1 MDLSRFSAAFEDLR
15 LGDILVQLRD
25 PDLAD
30 LPDLTVVR
38 KARLR
43 GEAAKPVASALVLA
57 GKRLAMREQSADA
70 LRAFE
75 LARDLGYTSQ
85 LLVERINL
93 TRKVVPRTSI
103 EWKVALQDFQRETCI
118 CTKAQCRCL
127 NHFEMAHCLGIFGG
141 DSPAELIMCGINV
154 CTLGHYYSWSTRTVW
169 SKLMKRLKH
178 DAEDGV
184 AKYMARV
191 AADYIRQSPE
201 KWSDIDAMV
210 PVPPSTSKFGKR
222 GFAPTDLLVQEMIA
236 CLGVP
241 HRMSLVRYPGV
252 ATRDASDEE
261 LSRQFALEERG
272 RAELTGRHILL
283 VEDVVTTGRTVRI
296 CSEALQKIAPASIAV
311 FSMAKSSRI

>member
-1 MDLSRFSAAFEDLR
+1 MDLSRISEAFEDLR
-15 LGDILVQLRD
+15 LGEILDQLRD

-70 LRAFE
+70 LRAYE
-75 LARDLGYTSQ
+75 LARDLGDTSQ
-85 LLVERINL
+85 LLVERISL

-118 CTKAQCRCL
+118 CTKGQCRCS
-127 NHFEMAHCLGIFGG
+127 NHYEMAECLGMFGG
-141 DSPAELIMCGINV
+141 DFPAELTMCGVNV
-154 CTLGHYYSWSTRTVW
+154 STLGNYYSWTKRTIW
-169 SKLMKRLKH
+169 SKLIERLKH
-178 DAEDGV
+178 NAESEV

-191 AADYIRQSPE
+191 AADYVQQSHG

-222 GFAPTDLLVQEMIA
+222 GFAPTDLLVQEMSA

-261 LSRQFALEERG
+261 LSKQFALEERG

-296 CSEALQKIAPASIAV
+296 CSEVLQQISPASVAV